1 MVRFMKKKPGNIS
14 RKKVALI
21 LKDVIEDFISFDDAF
36 QKATKN
42 QNSMKLSNK
51 DKAFIY
57 LLSSS
62 VLRYLTQIDS
72 TIDHLLKESIKK
84 LPSNPKMAL
93 RIGVAQMFILETPT
107 HAAVNTS
114 VDSTT
119 VKWRALVNAVMRNV
133 AREEEK
139 YKKIFND
146 SPKIPKWLLDRW
158 KKSWPNDYLN
168 FIECIQDIHPHI
180 DIAVKNNISKWQIEL
195 NAELMPNN
203 ILRLR
208 ESGLIADKKGY
219 DEGEW
224 WVQDYSSQLPVKC
237 LNIREN
243 DEILDLCAAP
253 GGKTAQM
260 IALGATVH
268 SIDSNKTRIKRF
280 KENMKRLKFNPVIE
294 NIDILT
300 YETERKW
307 NKILLDVPCSS
318 TGTIR
323 KNPDILYSKNE
334 KSVSNLIDLQKKL
347 LEKSWYLLGKS
358 GQLIYCNCS
367 LEKEEGEM
375 QIMKFLQKHKDCK
388 IDKISSDLID
398 DIEYSVTD
406 EGWLRI
412 LPNGKESVKN
422 RDGFFI
428 ASLKKVS

>member
-72 TIDHLLKESIKK
+72 TIDHLLKEPIKK

-93 RIGVAQMFILETPT
+93 RIGVAQIFILETPT

-114 VDSTT
+114 VDSAT

-139 YKKIFND
+139 YKNIFND
-146 SPKIPKWLLDRW
+146 SPKAPKWLLDRW
-158 KKSWPNDYLN
+158 KKNWPNDYLN

-180 DIAVKNNISKWQIEL
+180 DIAVKSNISKWQIEL
-195 NAELMPNN
+195 NAELLPNN
-203 ILRLR
+203 VLRLR
-208 ESGLIADKKGY
+208 ETGLIADKKGY

-237 LNIREN
+237 LNIKEN

-260 IALGATVH
+260 ISLGAKVH
-268 SIDSNKTRIKRF
+268 SIDLNKTRIKRF
-280 KENMKRLKFNPVIE
+280 KENMKRLKLNTVIE
-294 NIDILT
+294 NVDILT

-347 LEKSWYLLGKS
+347 LEKSWSLLSKG

-367 LEKEEGEM
+367 LEKEEGEV

>member
-72 TIDHLLKESIKK
+72 TIDHLLKEPIKK

-93 RIGVAQMFILETPT
+93 RIGVAQIFILETPT

-114 VDSTT
+114 VDSAT

-139 YKKIFND
+139 YKNIFND
-146 SPKIPKWLLDRW
+146 SPKAPKWLLDRW
-158 KKSWPNDYLN
+158 KKNWPNDYLN

-180 DIAVKNNISKWQIEL
+180 DIAVKSNISKWQIEL

-203 ILRLR
+203 VLRLR
-208 ESGLIADKKGY
+208 ETGLIADKKGY

-237 LNIREN
+237 LNIKEN

-260 IALGATVH
+260 ISLGAKVH
-268 SIDSNKTRIKRF
+268 SIDLNKTRIKRF
-280 KENMKRLKFNPVIE
+280 KENMKRLKLNTVIE
-294 NIDILT
+294 NVDILT
-300 YETERKW
+300 YETDRKW

-347 LEKSWYLLGKS
+347 LEKSWSLLSKG

-367 LEKEEGEM
+367 LEKEEGEV